1 MKWNS
6 DTTYKHNWVKW
17 VKIQIARLMAT
28 SVSPPLHL
36 SVLCDA
42 AGVEDSDAVAAFACQ
57 AQT

>member
-1 MKWNS
+1 
-6 DTTYKHNWVKW
+6 
-17 VKIQIARLMAT
+17 MAT
-28 SVSPPLHL
+28 SVSLSL

>member
-1 MKWNS
+1 MKWNG
-6 DTTYKHNWVKW
+6 DTTYKLNWVKW

-28 SVSPPLHL
+28 SVSLSL